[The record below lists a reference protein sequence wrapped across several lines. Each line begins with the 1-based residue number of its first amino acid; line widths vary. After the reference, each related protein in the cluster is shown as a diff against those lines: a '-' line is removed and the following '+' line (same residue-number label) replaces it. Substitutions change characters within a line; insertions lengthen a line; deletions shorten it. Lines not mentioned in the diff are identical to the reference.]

1 MWNGEWMVEK
11 KWTNYGLILT
21 ICILAGYLFMNR
33 YSDNIKTQIDAWILK
48 TPEKYYLTYIYA
60 KEEDNHKSILKTPF
74 DLSME
79 YMENHY
85 VETLPEPDQND
96 YTDEIAVEYTLKE
109 NGESEEPA
117 KEITE
122 PASHAAVDISSLNF
136 ETLMS
141 RYYTVTSA
149 TKVYPED
156 FNVPEMLATDMR
168 MSHDNSTPQILI
180 YHTHGQEGF
189 ADTVEGDESTRIVGV
204 GTYLT
209 ELLQNRYGYNVIHV
223 TDSYDLVDGKLDRSK
238 AYDYAYQGI
247 SRVLEANPSI
257 EVVIDLHRDGV
268 NENLH
273 LVTEVNGKPTAQ
285 IMFFNGMSRLA
296 SGEEISYLNNPN
308 RSYNLA
314 FSLQMKLKAEEFFP
328 GFTRKNY
335 LQAYEYNLQVRPKA
349 MLIEAGAQ
357 TNTVQE
363 EKNAME
369 PLSELLHMVLQ

>member
-1 MWNGEWMVEK
+1 MFER
-11 KWTNYGLILT
+11 KWTKVTLIAL
-21 ICILAGYLFMNR
+21 ISIIAGYFYMAGYPAGLR
-33 YSDNIKTQIDAWILK
+33 KRIDSWILK
-48 TPEKYYLTYIYA
+48 TPEKYYLTYVYA
-60 KEEDNHKSILKTPF
+60 KEENKRNSILKSPF

-79 YMENHY
+79 YMKNHY
-85 VETLPEPDQND
+85 IETLPEPDQND
-96 YTDEIAVEYTLKE
+96 YTDEIAMEYPEKLP
-109 NGESEEPA
+109 GEAQVTGEPVA
-117 KEITE
+117 KSMIDT
-122 PASHAAVDISSLNF
+122 AALNF

-156 FNVPEMLATDMR
+156 FNIQEMLATDMR
-168 MSHDNSTPQILI
+168 ISHDNSTPQILI

-209 ELLQNRYGYNVIHV
+209 ELLHNRYGYNVIHV

-247 SRVLEANPSI
+247 SRILEANPSI

-268 NENLH
+268 NEKLH

-285 IMFFNGMSRLA
+285 IMFFNGMSRLS
-296 SGEEISYLNNPN
+296 SGEEIAYLYNPN

-314 FSLQMKLKAEEFFP
+314 FSLQMKLKAEEYFP

-369 PLSELLHMVLQ
+369 PLSELLSIILQ